1 MSLKVLLAD
10 ESSTIKKAFQLALGE
25 FAVEVKTVPS
35 GLDVASVA
43 LDFHPDII
51 FADILLSKKN
61 GYDTCAEVKSNE
73 KLKNIPVIL
82 MWSSFMDFNT
92 TLANKSG
99 ATDKLEKPFDAQSL
113 KELAKKY
120 VSKLTPHPLDGLLV
134 TPRLPDFT
142 ESETFVR
149 QKTEIER
156 QGNES
161 TKVFT
166 LDNDEFQSVK
176 LNPKDG
182 VTPAQ
187 KPAAAMTANP
197 TRTERSKSASHQ
209 EIDNIRIETESYGE
223 FEEVVLVRADQ
234 ELDELEEQIGR
245 NIKDYLGES
254 SSQSANSQSNPNLG
268 MNAGPK
274 KSRFDEQMMREEIK
288 MQTEKICWQIV
299 PEITERI
306 VREEIQKLMKNIE
319 KSI

>member
-73 KLKNIPVIL
+73 KLKSIPFIL

-142 ESETFVR
+142 ESETYIR
-149 QKTEIER
+149 QKSEIDK
-156 QGNES
+156 QGSES

-166 LDNDEFQSVK
+166 VDKDEFESVK
-176 LNPKDG
+176 LNPKEM
-182 VTPAQ
+182 T
-187 KPAAAMTANP
+187 AAAVATTSHGGSPTQKNP
-197 TRTERSKSASHQ
+197 ERAKSATHQ
-209 EIDNIRIETESYGE
+209 EIDNIRIETESFGE
-223 FEEVVLVRADQ
+223 FEEVILVRAD
-234 ELDELEEQIGR
+234 EDLDELEEQIGK

-254 SSQSANSQSNPNLG
+254 SSQNQSNPMMGL
-268 MNAGPK
+268 NAPSK

-288 MQTEKICWQIV
+288 MQTEKICWQII